1 MNHKI
6 LLHRQAREEAL
17 PLPSRTHPH
26 KQSLVI
32 YTEEL
37 THLKLF
43 PLAVVTLVRF
53 VRLCAWL

>member
-37 THLKLF
+37 THLIRSQ
-43 PLAVVTLVRF
+43 VVAYPPGKDRRV
-53 VRLCAWL
+53 A